1 MIDLTSQKET
11 ATKAARGMTDTT
23 VEYAGKAKDL
33 GMSSART
40 ATTSASDYVD
50 MTMEFGLTAADA
62 AFEALKVLMDKAMV
76 LTDKGFDKVNDVQV
90 GQKNVGE
97 RVQATVD
104 TVEEKIDVDQ
114 LQHQVAKLRDQ
125 MEHVLVSWKDSFR
138 PSATMTEV
146 EVEATPPV
154 KKAAPKK
161 TPVKKATTTKKAAA
175 KKTTPKKAPVKK
187 ASTAKK
193 ATPKKAAVKKTP
205 ATKATTKK

>member
-11 ATKAARGMTDTT
+11 ATKAARDMTDTT

-33 GMSSART
+33 GVSSART
-40 ATTSASDYVD
+40 ATTSATDYLD

-62 AFEALKVLMDKAMV
+62 AFEALKVLMDRAMV
-76 LTDKGFDKVNDVQV
+76 LTDKGFDRVNDVQV

-125 MEHVLVSWKDSFR
+125 MEHVLVSWKGSFR
-138 PSATMTEV
+138 PSATMTDV
-146 EVEATPPV
+146 EGEATTPV

-161 TPVKKATTTKKAAA
+161 TPVKKATTTKKAS
-175 KKTTPKKAPVKK
+175 VKK

-193 ATPKKAAVKKTP
+193 ATPKKAAVKKTTTKKTP
-205 ATKATTKK
+205 ATKAATKK